1 MSVIDLNKKRRRAPR
16 DLVAIDKT
24 SGPAR
29 YYDKMMRDIE
39 NDLGGR
45 RNLSRIETEWIKGF
59 CGCATRLEY
68 LNFQI
73 MLGEASDR
81 DVSSYAQLA
90 STMLRIGSKLG
101 LSPRHNKADAGPA
114 PGSLGAVLLAD
125 IERQHREDNERNRQ
139 KQEAFEGKQ
148 RASASAS
155 ADVSNDGNAA

>member
-1 MSVIDLNKKRRRAPR
+1 MSETVIDIKTKKRRRHAPR

-59 CGCATRLEY
+59 CGCATRLKY

-73 MLGEASDR
+73 MLGEASDC

-101 LSPRHNKADAGPA
+101 LSRRAKNVTTLGELIRADQAA
-114 PGSLGAVLLAD
+114 ERERLAR
-125 IERQHREDNERNRQ
+125 EREQQ
-139 KQEAFEGKQ
+139 TEA
-148 RASASAS
+148 SS
-155 ADVSNDGNAA
+155 